1 MSSEDVMIRYAINQP
16 LDAADVARLFDAST
30 IRRPTG
36 DLARIGRM
44 LQHGNLTVS
53 AWDGAKLVGI
63 SRALTDF
70 AFCCYLS
77 DLAVDKAYQR
87 HGIGREM
94 LAITRREIG
103 DEVALILLAAPEA
116 MDYYPKVGFEKI
128 ANGYIIKRAR

>member
-1 MSSEDVMIRYAINQP
+1 MITYEINKP

-36 DLARIGRM
+36 DLPRIARM
-44 LQHGNLTVS
+44 LEHGNLTIS
-53 AWDGAKLVGI
+53 AWDGGKLVGV

-70 AFCCYLS
+70 VYCCYLS

-87 HGIGREM
+87 HGIGKEM
-94 LAITRREIG
+94 IALTRREIG
-103 DEVALILLAAPEA
+103 DQVALILLAAPEA

-128 ANGYIIKRAR
+128 NNGYIIRRTR

>member
-1 MSSEDVMIRYAINQP
+1 MITYEINKS

-36 DLARIGRM
+36 DLPRIARM
-44 LQHGNLTVS
+44 LENGNLTVS
-53 AWDGAKLVGI
+53 AWDGGRLVGI

-70 AFCCYLS
+70 AYCCYLS

-87 HGIGREM
+87 HGIGKEM
-94 LAITRREIG
+94 IAITRREIG
-103 DEVALILLAAPEA
+103 DRVALILLSAPEA

-128 ANGYIIKRAR
+128 ENGYVIKRKG

>member
-1 MSSEDVMIRYAINQP
+1 MITYEINKKLEP
-16 LDAADVARLFDAST
+16 ADVARLFDAST

-36 DLARIGRM
+36 DLPRIARM

-53 AWDGAKLVGI
+53 AWDAGKLVGI

-70 AFCCYLS
+70 AYCCYLS

-87 HGIGREM
+87 GGIGKAM
-94 LAITRREIG
+94 IDITRREIG
-103 DEVALILLAAPEA
+103 EQVALILLAAPEA

-128 ANGYIIKRAR
+128 LNGYIVKRQR

>member
-1 MSSEDVMIRYAINQP
+1 MITYEINRP
-16 LDAADVARLFDAST
+16 LDAADVARLFNAST

-36 DLARIGRM
+36 ELPRIARM
-44 LQHGNLTVS
+44 LEHGNLTVS
-53 AWDGAKLVGI
+53 AWDDGRLVGI

-70 AFCCYLS
+70 AYCCYLS

-94 LAITRREIG
+94 IAITRREIG
-103 DEVALILLAAPEA
+103 EQVALILLSAPEA

-128 ANGYIIKRAR
+128 ENGYIVKRKR

>member
-1 MSSEDVMIRYAINQP
+1 MITYEINRQ
-16 LDAADVARLFDAST
+16 LDAAAVARLFDAST

-36 DLARIGRM
+36 DLPRIARM
-44 LQHGNLTVS
+44 LKHGNLTVS
-53 AWDGAKLVGI
+53 AWDGDRLVGV

-77 DLAVDKAYQR
+77 DLAVDRAYQR
-87 HGIGREM
+87 AGIGRQM

-116 MDYYPKVGFEKI
+116 MDYYSKVGFEKI
-128 ANGYIIKRAR
+128 ANGFIVKRQR